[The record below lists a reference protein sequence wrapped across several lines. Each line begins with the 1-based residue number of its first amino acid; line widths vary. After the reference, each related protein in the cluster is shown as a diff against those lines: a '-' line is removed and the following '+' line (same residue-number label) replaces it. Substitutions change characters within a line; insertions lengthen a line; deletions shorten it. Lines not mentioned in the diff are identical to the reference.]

1 MHPVTIEPVRIPDS
15 PLVEAH
21 AARIERQDDVPVL
34 ALPPAESFEVLLDI
48 LGRDLA
54 DGGCQAHLR
63 GQTVRLDLGT
73 HDIVLFDLRRI
84 ATFLTETAD
93 VHVGSVGCTPEA
105 LHQYAERELKMR
117 VHVAVDVADDVS
129 GAAPD
134 DDCTEPSLE
143 GSGSDAGGSIDE
155 PSGSDASP
163 RGEGPGD
170 EDGDTDAPPSLA
182 LVPSDDDASGDGAD
196 AAAPQ
201 AGDALSTDEDGPVL
215 SVVHADPA
223 RAPLAGALPE
233 GGRRTVSVH
242 RSLRSGA
249 IVRFPGDIV
258 VFGDVNPGAE
268 VVADGNIVVLG
279 ALRGMAHA
287 GAHGDESATVMA
299 FALKPAILRI
309 AHRQATDLEFDA
321 PAPSGLL
328 SLLRAPG
335 LADRGAPHSATPR
348 VAHVV
353 DGAVVVS
360 DYVARALR

>member
-1 MHPVTIEPVRIPDS
+1 VTIEPVRIPDS

-34 ALPPAESFEVLLDI
+34 ALPPAESFEALRDR
-48 LGRDLA
+48 LGHHLA
-54 DGGCQAHLR
+54 DGGCLAHLR
-63 GQTVRLDLGT
+63 GQTVRLELGT

-117 VHVAVDVADDVS
+117 IHVALDVGADVS
-129 GAAPD
+129 GAASD
-134 DDCTEPSLE
+134 DDCTVPSLE
-143 GSGSDAGGSIDE
+143 EPGPDPGDSPHEPPRGDDPTSGSGATAE
-155 PSGSDASP
+155 
-163 RGEGPGD
+163 
-170 EDGDTDAPPSLA
+170 
-182 LVPSDDDASGDGAD
+182 D
-196 AAAPQ
+196 AAAA
-201 AGDALSTDEDGPVL
+201 AGLPSPPAPADDGAAVEDPEADVPVPIAGGGPVL
-215 SVVHADPA
+215 SVVHTDPA
-223 RAPLAGALPE
+223 RASLAGALPE

-249 IVRFPGDIV
+249 NVRFPGDIV

-309 AHRQATDLEFDA
+309 AHRQATDLEFEV
-321 PAPSGLL
+321 PAPSSLF

-335 LADRGAPHSATPR
+335 LADRGAPHTATPR

>member
-1 MHPVTIEPVRIPDS
+1 M
-15 PLVEAH
+15 
-21 AARIERQDDVPVL
+21 PVL
-34 ALPPAESFEVLLDI
+34 ALPPAESFEVLRER

-63 GQTVRLDLGT
+63 GQTVRLELGT

-117 VHVAVDVADDVS
+117 VHVAADVADDVS

-134 DDCTEPSLE
+134 EDCTEPRLE
-143 GSGSDAGGSIDE
+143 ASGPDAGASPDE
-155 PSGSDASP
+155 TAASDASP
-163 RGEGPGD
+163 PGEGPGD
-170 EDGDTDAPPSLA
+170 EDGDAAAPPSLA
-182 LVPSDDDASGDGAD
+182 LAPSDDGAD
-196 AAAPQ
+196 VASPQ
-201 AGDALSTDEDGPVL
+201 AAGAVSTEEDGPAL
-215 SVVHADPA
+215 SVVHTDPA
-223 RAPLAGALPE
+223 RAPLAGVLPE

-335 LADRGAPHSATPR
+335 LADRGAPHAATPR